1 MHIPSL
7 SLFFCTEIQIIKGL
21 HDITCTE
28 TQNVTFEVELSHAG
42 IDVVWNFK
50 DQELKASPKYKIE
63 AHGTI
68 YKLTVVNM
76 MKDDEGEY
84 TFYAGEKR
92 TSGKLVV
99 AGE

>member
-1 MHIPSL
+1 MIWH
-7 SLFFCTEIQIIKGL
+7 
-21 HDITCTE
+21 
-28 TQNVTFEVELSHAG
+28 
-42 IDVVWNFK
+42 FK

-68 YKLTVVNM
+68 YKLTVVSM

-84 TFYAGEKR
+84 TFYAGEKK

-99 AGE
+99 AG